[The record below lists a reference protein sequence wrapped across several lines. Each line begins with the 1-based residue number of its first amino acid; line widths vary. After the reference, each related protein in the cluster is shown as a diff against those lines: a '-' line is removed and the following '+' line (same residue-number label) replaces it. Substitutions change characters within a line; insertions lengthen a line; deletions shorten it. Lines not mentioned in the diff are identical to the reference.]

1 MNSKNLCLSFKSLQ
15 VFFMRMA
22 LNVVLLSSL
31 SMSIVVSAQTQES
44 ALSIERHTEESLQ
57 KGFKGLRPYNAVN

>member
-44 ALSIERHTEESLQ
+44 ALSIERHTEE
-57 KGFKGLRPYNAVN
+57 